1 MLNEQEVKDKLHD
14 YADQFQLRCR
24 RKEWA
29 AAKMLYFRAQTV
41 ATFLEFPE
49 AELAKLFGNRAYRE
63 DWEPLKDGL
72 FPERDVERAGWECVR
87 IHRTYDD
94 LHLRPLP
101 RYGPMYVKGW
111 KDIGGGKVCQRR
123 FKNVRKRRLY
133 FVVFRRSHVTFSSV
147 SLLKKCVYDLLLLT
161 HEFLA
166 FFQPV

>member
-41 ATFLEFPE
+41 ATFLEFPD
-49 AELAKLFGNRAYRE
+49 AELARLFGNRAYKE
-63 DWEPLKDGL
+63 EWEPLKDGL

-111 KDIGGGKVCQRR
+111 EDIGGGKVQ
-123 FKNVRKRRLY
+123 LQLEEAG
-133 FVVFRRSHVTFSSV
+133 T
-147 SLLKKCVYDLLLLT
+147 
-161 HEFLA
+161 
-166 FFQPV
+166 

>member
-1 MLNEQEVKDKLHD
+1 MLNEQEVRDKLHD

-101 RYGPMYVKGW
+101 RYGPMYVKGGGE
-111 KDIGGGKVCQRR
+111 DIGGGKVQ
-123 FKNVRKRRLY
+123 LQLEEAG
-133 FVVFRRSHVTFSSV
+133 T
-147 SLLKKCVYDLLLLT
+147 
-161 HEFLA
+161 
-166 FFQPV
+166 

>member
-1 MLNEQEVKDKLHD
+1 MLNEQEVRDKLHD

-101 RYGPMYVKGW
+101 RYGPMYVKG
-111 KDIGGGKVCQRR
+111 GGKTLEAGKCSYSWRR
-123 FKNVRKRRLY
+123 QGREKEGMRKAPLARGG
-133 FVVFRRSHVTFSSV
+133 FSG
-147 SLLKKCVYDLLLLT
+147 DT
-161 HEFLA
+161 
-166 FFQPV
+166 